1 MGTGLATVS
10 PFLHASPT
18 CISFA
23 VGESDH
29 DDSALSTTDSYAKLS
44 CSTET
49 TNSILA
55 GNPITATATACTTYT
70 GYAGAKIPS
79 PHQLCHRWGN
89 CQYAGRKF
97 SVINV
102 NVILM
107 TSRTDIVL
115 NVILTRTAIRHTI
128 TV

>member
-1 MGTGLATVS
+1 MRGGGGRWGLATVS
-10 PFLHASPT
+10 PFLHSSPT

-44 CSTET
+44 CSTKT

-70 GYAGAKIPS
+70 GYAGAEIPS
-79 PHQLCHRWGN
+79 PTNSATNGE
-89 CQYAGRKF
+89 
-97 SVINV
+97 
-102 NVILM
+102 
-107 TSRTDIVL
+107 
-115 NVILTRTAIRHTI
+115 TADMLAESSLS
-128 TV
+128 